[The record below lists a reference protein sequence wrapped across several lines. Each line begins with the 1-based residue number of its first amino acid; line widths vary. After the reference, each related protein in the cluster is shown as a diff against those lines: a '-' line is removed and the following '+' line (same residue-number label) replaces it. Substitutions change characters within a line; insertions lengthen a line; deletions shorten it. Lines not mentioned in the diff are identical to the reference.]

1 MARGLYRF
9 FFIDGMASQK
19 AAHGLNDNHLPV
31 VVWKVKNTFPAQ
43 LEWSKLHA
51 TEEEILIETLETAHE
66 GMVVEQG

>member
-1 MARGLYRF
+1 MEWYPKKRHMVISL
-9 FFIDGMASQK
+9 
-19 AAHGLNDNHLPV
+19 LNDNHLPV

-51 TEEEILIETLETAHE
+51 TEEEILIETLEIAHE